1 MKYSAVEFSLAGD
14 KYLGRSYEEMDCQA
28 FVERCMRDVGLKM
41 DLGGSNSWYR
51 EVMKNGWVGTPE
63 ECVKVFGS
71 VPKGALLFIREPVSG
86 STPGKFRDDG
96 IGDLTHIGIKTG
108 RGKGAIHSCRSRG
121 CVCESEF
128 RDRTIKN
135 GGWNR
140 VGLYNRFDY
149 GTTVSCHLE
158 HNDNSQLPDRRYQ
171 SSNGNYDGC
180 NVATVTQ
187 IKDLDSCSII
197 QNSELN
203 KEGKKLTGTVYAESG
218 STVNLRKGPGK
229 HFALVER
236 IPVGSGV
243 QILEE
248 SGEWEKVSAG
258 GLTGWMMKEFLSTEE
273 SVASAEDS
281 GASYSVVIS
290 GLDLTQARAV
300 CNNYPHNSKMEKE
313 VG

>member
-128 RDRTIKN
+128 RDRTIRN

-140 VGLYNRFDY
+140 VGLYGKFDY
-149 GTTVSCHLE
+149 GTTVNWHLE
-158 HNDNSQLPDRRYQ
+158 HSTVEQPALPVEGEKSMQ
-171 SSNGNYDGC
+171 GAVFSPNGGP
-180 NVATVTQ
+180 
-187 IKDLDSCSII
+187 
-197 QNSELN
+197 
-203 KEGKKLTGTVYAESG
+203 
-218 STVNLRKGPGK
+218 VNLRKGPGK

-243 QILEE
+243 RILEE

-258 GLTGWMMKEFLSTEE
+258 GLIGWMMKEFIREGGREE
-273 SVASAEDS
+273 GSAGQETVRYTVTVPNLEGETADALMRQYP
-281 GASYSVVIS
+281 GA
-290 GLDLTQARAV
+290 
-300 CNNYPHNSKMEKE
+300 EKE
-313 VG
+313 LMRG